1 MTSSLEAH
9 DIMQNPID
17 GVEDTDTIRNI
28 LDGDVNAFELLVE
41 KYQNHVFSIVRKHVP
56 STQAHEIAHDVFVRA
71 YQGLAGFSGKSGFKQ
86 WLSGIA
92 IRTCY
97 DFWREKYRMREV
109 PMSDLSDS
117 HREWIENTV
126 SDDSENAHVMSSRQR
141 EALETLEAALNQLSA
156 EDRMVIELVYLE
168 GCTHKE
174 AAGLLGWSIAN
185 IKIRAFRARK
195 KLHKI
200 LFKGK
205 NRQQGER

>member
-1 MTSSLEAH
+1 
-9 DIMQNPID
+9 MQTPTD
-17 GVEDTDTIRNI
+17 GFNDTDIIGHI
-28 LDGDVNAFELLVE
+28 LGGDVNAFELLVE
-41 KYQNHVFSIVRKHVP
+41 KYQNHVLSIVRKHVP
-56 STQAHEIAHDVFVRA
+56 ATQAHEIAHDVFVRA

-92 IRTCY
+92 VRTCY
-97 DFWREKYRMREV
+97 DFWRGKYRMREV
-109 PMSDLSDS
+109 PMSELSDS
-117 HREWIENTV
+117 HRAWIENTV
-126 SDDSENAHVMSSRQR
+126 SDDSENAHVSGSRQR

-174 AAGLLGWSIAN
+174 AAGLLGWSMAN

-200 LFKGK
+200 LLKGK
-205 NRQQGER
+205 NRQQGEK

>member
-1 MTSSLEAH
+1 
-9 DIMQNPID
+9 MQNPID

-28 LDGDVNAFELLVE
+28 LEGNVNAFERLVE

-92 IRTCY
+92 VRTCY
-97 DFWREKYRMREV
+97 DFWRRKYRMREV
-109 PMSDLSDS
+109 PMSELSDA

-141 EALETLEAALNQLSA
+141 EASEVLEAALNQLSA

-185 IKIRAFRARK
+185 IKIRAFRARN

-200 LFKGK
+200 LFKEK